1 MIPGLDE
8 RTKTLEPGVTQPN
21 SLHRQIPF
29 NPQGS
34 CWPRAFLYDFL
45 LVFENQLVV
54 EKGVAG
60 RRDESSENRRSSRS
74 GRVTSDMTLTRLAQK
89 VPAPR
94 LGPKTRLSH
103 RSSTTGR
110 LQSSHSGIPNG
121 RNLTTLRPE
130 KCSLRAAAHGTATT
144 AVATCDSGEVNN
156 MAADFR
162 RSLSAAVS
170 SAAPRCPP
178 PIRWAPSVS
187 GPILGNNTKSLRSHT
202 SALLRSY
209 HIPSTTVLRAF
220 SSSAAV
226 MAATKI
232 DGTAIARKVR
242 ERLHAEIAEK
252 KSINPR
258 FQPSLKII
266 QGACVASR
274 HRLKAGP

>member
-1 MIPGLDE
+1 
-8 RTKTLEPGVTQPN
+8 
-21 SLHRQIPF
+21 
-29 NPQGS
+29 
-34 CWPRAFLYDFL
+34 
-45 LVFENQLVV
+45 
-54 EKGVAG
+54 
-60 RRDESSENRRSSRS
+60 
-74 GRVTSDMTLTRLAQK
+74 MTLSRLAQK

-94 LGPKTRLSH
+94 LGPTTKLSH
-103 RSSTTGR
+103 SSPTTNR
-110 LQSSHSGIPNG
+110 PQSSHSRIPHT
-121 RNLTTLRPE
+121 RNLTILRPE
-130 KCSLRAAAHGTATT
+130 KSSRAAAHGAATT
-144 AVATCDSGEVNN
+144 AAAAACDSGEVNSL
-156 MAADFR
+156 AAGFL
-162 RSLSAAVS
+162 RSRSAAVS

-187 GPILGNNTKSLRSHT
+187 GPILGNNTKSSRSHT
-202 SALLRSY
+202 SALLRPH

-252 KSINPR
+252 KSVNPR